1 MLIIFIKKYGDLHV
15 SRESSG
21 YLKFP
26 KKSIVNILLA
36 DEEKGGGWGRG
47 RRGRGQNL
55 PKSTIY
61 IR

>member
-1 MLIIFIKKYGDLHV
+1 MHV

-36 DEEKGGGWGRG
+36 DEEKGGGGG
-47 RRGRGQNL
+47 GGVGVEGGGGKTFQNQQCTSDNRL
-55 PKSTIY
+55 IP
-61 IR
+61 

>member
-36 DEEKGGGWGRG
+36 DEE
-47 RRGRGQNL
+47 
-55 PKSTIY
+55 
-61 IR
+61 

>member
-1 MLIIFIKKYGDLHV
+1 MHV

-36 DEEKGGGWGRG
+36 DEEKGGGGVG
-47 RRGRGQNL
+47 VEGGGGKTFQNQQCTSDNRL
-55 PKSTIY
+55 IP
-61 IR
+61 